1 MLRIFKRY
9 ILLGVLIIGILNFSG
24 CAAIEN
30 IEKKLGL
37 KNDYFHYVN
46 SNDVEQISIQS
57 TRDLSFKFIV
67 TDESA
72 INEMANLLS
81 KAKISENKSTLEP
94 DYKVEIDLGD
104 EVKEF
109 YYVVGSDEG
118 NFYNDEN
125 IFSVSKRLDEGII
138 KNLSVIRKPRDFD
151 YIYYQSIL
159 DVLQTA
165 SKKSDMSNYKVGIN
179 INGDVDCLKY
189 VFSTDLN
196 TFIEDAKKIIPNV
209 EMSNNNDSDFDVV
222 VTVKNRGYDT
232 TNFKTLI
239 TVNNKDKDTEN
250 KYYVVAVNEFKE
262 WNIDVSESKPDN
274 W

>member
-37 KNDYFHYVN
+37 KNDYFDYLN

-57 TRDLSFKFIV
+57 TRDTGFKFIV

-72 INEMANLLS
+72 IKEMSSFLS

-94 DYKVEIDLGD
+94 DYKFEFDLGD
-104 EVKEF
+104 EIKEF
-109 YYVVGSDEG
+109 NYVVGTEDG
-118 NFYNDEN
+118 NFYNDDN
-125 IFSVSKRLDEGII
+125 VFSVSKRLDEVII
-138 KNLSVIRKPRDFD
+138 KNLSFIRKPRDFD
-151 YIYYQSIL
+151 YIYYQTIL
-159 DVLQTA
+159 EVLQIA
-165 SKKSDMSNYKVGIN
+165 NKNQSLKDYNVGVN
-179 INGDVDCLKY
+179 ISGDIDCLKY

-196 TFIEDAKKIIPNV
+196 KFMQKANQIIPNV
-209 EMSNNNDSDFDVV
+209 ELVDNNEGDFDIVF
-222 VTVKNRGYDT
+222 TVKNRGYDS

-239 TVNNKDKDTEN
+239 TVANKKENTED

-262 WNIDVSESKPDN
+262 WNIDILESKPDN